1 MANLIAKDNM
11 TTLVSAADARTIAKS
26 ALLIQEEA
34 TIAYAI
40 NSAVNTGLTEVLYN
54 NIISDAMIAE
64 LQSLGYTV
72 NLIKDNAKPGTQY
85 KIVW

>member
-1 MANLIAKDNM
+1 MASLIAKDNM
-11 TTLVSAADARTIAKS
+11 TTLVSAVDARTIAES
-26 ALLIQEEA
+26 ALLIQEGV

-64 LQSLGYTV
+64 LESLGYTV
-72 NLIKDNAKPGTQY
+72 NIIKDNAKPGTQY